1 MAAHRTHPRLS
12 HGDVETTPGSILL
25 EKLVSR
31 QSILTGFL
39 MEALHDEP
47 IPDRFSLANC
57 EEGSNALRKGP
68 MQHLQMDGSQATP
81 QLGKSTLNKLLS
93 EASIKQAAPSE
104 DKRSPAGLGKC
115 TFSRVLMDAISTRGL
130 ARH

>member
-1 MAAHRTHPRLS
+1 MAAHQTHPRLS
-12 HGDVETTPGSILL
+12 DGDVETTPGSILL
-25 EKLVSR
+25 EKLVGR

-47 IPDRFSLANC
+47 IPDRFSLASR

-68 MQHLQMDGSQATP
+68 MQQPQMDGSQATP
-81 QLGKSTLNKLLS
+81 RLGKSALMNQLLS
-93 EASIKQAAPSE
+93 EADAKQAPSE

-115 TFSRVLMDAISTRGL
+115 TFRRVLMDAICTRGP